1 MNTWIVLA
9 LGLLSLFSLGQSD
22 LRPDPPI
29 DCGDCEAWNAP
40 REPRRIFGNT
50 YYVGVAGLS
59 SVLIASDAGLILL
72 DGGLPQS
79 APLIDRNIRALGFK
93 TQDVR
98 FILNSHA
105 HFDHAGGIAALQR
118 ASGATV
124 VTGAAGIRALQQG
137 EPTSDDPQYALDP
150 KLKRFPGVSKLRAVK
165 DGEALRVGSVAVT
178 AHLTPGHTPGGTTW
192 SWRACE
198 GSTCRDIV
206 YADSLTPVSAPNF
219 RFTGDG
225 THPDRV
231 DEFRRSI
238 AKVAELPCDILVA
251 VHPQFAEGKSC
262 RTYAAAA
269 AQLLDQR
276 VRRELSPS
284 APRQD

>member
-1 MNTWIVLA
+1 MVLA
-9 LGLLSLFSLGQSD
+9 LGLWSLLSFGQSD
-22 LRPDPPI
+22 LRPDAPI

-40 REPRRIFGNT
+40 REPRRIFGRT

-59 SVLIASDAGLILL
+59 SVLIVSDAGLVLL

-105 HFDHAGGIAALQR
+105 HYDHAGGIAALQR
-118 ASGATV
+118 ASDATV
-124 VTGAAGIRALQQG
+124 ATGAAGVRALRQG
-137 EPTSDDPQYALDP
+137 EPTADDPQYALDP
-150 KLKRFPGVSKLRAVK
+150 KFKRFPAVSKLRAVT
-165 DGEALRVGSVAVT
+165 DGEVLRVGDVAVT

-198 GSTCRDIV
+198 GTTCRTIV
-206 YADSLTPVSAPNF
+206 YADSLTPVSAPTF
-219 RFTGDG
+219 RFTGG
-225 THPDRV
+225 STHPSRIDQ
-231 DEFRRSI
+231 FRRSI
-238 AKVAELPCDILVA
+238 AKVADLPCDILVT
-251 VHPQFAEGKSC
+251 VHPQAGEGKSC

-269 AQLLDQR
+269 GRLLDQR
-276 VRRELSPS
+276 IDQEK
-284 APRQD
+284 